1 MFIEN
6 CMVNATYR
14 VLLDCNHTKTDLSKF
29 FSIGKEKFERNMI
42 ALKEADLIDY
52 KLQGYNYEIY
62 INPRWFRIGHY
73 VSPKVVEMFNLY
85 DEILVTKEIA
95 ESNG

>member
-1 MFIEN
+1 M
-6 CMVNATYR
+6 
-14 VLLDCNHTKTDLSKF
+14 
-29 FSIGKEKFERNMI
+29 
-42 ALKEADLIDY
+42 KEADLIDY